1 MKDLA
6 LANVAN
12 TFLMHLIPNAQL
24 EIIDDGYLFL
34 VTRPDE
40 TTGIIETFVGLYRNR
55 IGGWAM
61 LE

>member
-6 LANVAN
+6 LANVVN

-40 TTGIIETFVGLYRNR
+40 TAGIIETFCRAVPKSHRRMGN
-55 IGGWAM
+55 A
-61 LE
+61 